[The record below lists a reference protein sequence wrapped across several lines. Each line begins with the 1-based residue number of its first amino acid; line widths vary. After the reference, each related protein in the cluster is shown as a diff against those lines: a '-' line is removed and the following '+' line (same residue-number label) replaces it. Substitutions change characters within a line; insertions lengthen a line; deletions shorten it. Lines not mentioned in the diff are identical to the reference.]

1 MFYHLHFNI
10 LILYFKQVMGANIYH
25 QEINRT
31 SIEIRELPL
40 TDSVGV
46 SFLKFI
52 QYENRRQ
59 SSFYV
64 LYELGTTS

>member
-1 MFYHLHFNI
+1 
-10 LILYFKQVMGANIYH
+10 MGANIYH